1 MTTSK
6 KGMKSFI
13 YTGGLDGIEVHLPT
27 HNYTFVSDEPVEVC
41 AEDAAVLA
49 SRSDFTTGPKKSEP
63 ADSTPEEV

>member
-6 KGMKSFI
+6 KGNKSFI
-13 YTGGLDGIEVHLPT
+13 YTGGLDIEVHLPT
-27 HNYTFVSDEPVEVC
+27 NNYTFVSGEAIEVC

-49 SRSDFTTGPKKSEP
+49 ARSDFTTGTKKSEP